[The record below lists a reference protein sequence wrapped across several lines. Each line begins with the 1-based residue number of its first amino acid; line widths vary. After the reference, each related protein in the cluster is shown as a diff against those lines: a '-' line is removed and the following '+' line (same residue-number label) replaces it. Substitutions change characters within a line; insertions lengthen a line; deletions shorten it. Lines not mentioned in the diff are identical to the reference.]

1 MKQTVP
7 FLTFNGNCREA
18 ITFYQKCFDA
28 ELSIMP
34 VSSAPFDAPPAAKD
48 LIMHATLTKGSE
60 FLMAADTWGGSG
72 APPYQKGNNFSV
84 AIQGDSLEENEK
96 FFNALSEG
104 GQITMPLQDMFWG
117 ARFGMLT
124 DRFGIQW
131 MFNCALPK

>member
-1 MKQTVP
+1 MKEVVP
-7 FLTFNGNCREA
+7 FLTFDGNCREA
-18 ITFYQKCFDA
+18 MTFYQKCFAA

-34 VSSAPFDAPPAAKD
+34 VSAAPFDSPPEAKD
-48 LIMHATLTKGSE
+48 LIMHASLKKDFE
-60 FLMAADTWGGSG
+60 ILMAADIWGPG
-72 APPYQKGNNFSV
+72 APYYQKGNNFSV

-96 FFNALSEG
+96 LFTALGEG
-104 GQITMPLQDMFWG
+104 GSITMPLQDTFWG